1 MSKKGLLF
9 RCNFCTQAV
18 PEYKHM
24 ECALMLEEDAEERKV
39 ACEKAIQRMEKALSS
54 GEAKIKIQEL
64 LEYTGDYYA

>member
-54 GEAKIKIQEL
+54 GEAKIKI
-64 LEYTGDYYA
+64 